1 MNGANISTNIH
12 QQPAPPD
19 SSTPHAGKS
28 VAGTLLFIILLA
40 LPFASINAGA
50 AFLAD
55 RNRAWENRNLENSA
69 RRELEALTNSAAFR
83 QHLERSADAL
93 LSMISRTELTRPGH
107 PAAER
112 SAILEREISR
122 RIGKPSPPFD
132 LWLFEDETAGPGDR
146 PPRVVIASSSL
157 QTASRGVATAFTC
170 LAHYALESR
179 ISPSAVRRG
188 EKLIA
193 TLFGAGQSASHLAL
207 SQRGITTQVIHD
219 HADVLLI
226 WNGIRLSDGR
236 RRGFFLIFRDKVAV
250 EKAGMQAALR
260 SHHRRGGRPA
270 GFVKTLRSGVPDL
283 LAAPLGRSESFRR
296 WRKSLRPHSQL
307 PDWQMN
313 GTPWNVR
320 LEEGR
325 LFTRHMTEGRHM
337 AVLLLPG
344 ERDQR
349 LPLPVFLLN
358 LLVCGG
364 GLLVLT
370 RGILLGAWPI
380 LPFSIR
386 FSALF
391 SVSAL
396 LPISLVLIGCLA
408 FIRES
413 ANSERNALTMR
424 IKSALEGIDS
434 ARERLSGS
442 FHASFLKLLQQ
453 NELRDRLTSGGMDA
467 PGILDFI
474 ISHFRDEKGHPQH
487 MFVALMDSDG
497 KMRVSPAT
505 GYTLEDMEGAVR
517 FCSTGLLRALR
528 SQRIKQAGPASV
540 GSESFS
546 VEDKAFITTYE
557 SATGNTLTAE
567 TEQKRS
573 IPFDC
578 QIGRRNANMLFDFV
592 PVKGIDTYAVI
603 VGWNA
608 DDLSRSIIQN
618 SMLETQLRIPN
629 AVLAAFSHRHSRIVK
644 FTPPSRH
651 ETPELMPGLLAAAR
665 KSARRNGSVIETDQ
679 ETACVALPLRGF
691 SGIILS
697 AAADTRGIRDEES
710 MNQLLVGMLAVL
722 CVMLVLLSGR
732 ITARRIL
739 GPIRTLREALE
750 KVGRGDLTVALTDE
764 RPDELGRLSAAFGN
778 MVAGLR
784 ERRQLATLVSD
795 HAIATLESAADP
807 GMALSAASFDGII
820 LISDI
825 RGFTPLCE
833 TRQPGEITD
842 LLTRHFAVMAPLI
855 TVEGGRID
863 KFIGD
868 AIQAVFIEVEGR
880 ESAVIRAIRAG
891 KAMQAAIDAIN
902 RERVEVGLF
911 PYQAGVGI
919 AGGRLLSGAIGHPS
933 TRLDFALL
941 GPAIARAADLDGL
954 TKLVPRHPIAIDAA
968 FAPLLGP
975 YAAFAQPFPGNE
987 DSALLIIIS
996 DSIYSPSV
1004 PRQADAFRTDTSDGT
1019 TGSPAIPS
1027 GQVQGAG
1034 GDTAVTA
1041 PPGYR
1046 QDSRRMQV
1054 FAFVLGLL
1062 FLGLPFVSL
1071 IIATDPHLNG
1081 TLDRFFRE
1089 ASNAHEAMMTR
1100 LRVTNPNIHLLEDQL
1115 GKKCEDLCDTF
1126 QTSDPET
1133 GGPARER
1140 ACDEFVS
1147 HLASMGFKP
1156 SLAAVLY
1163 RFPGKEPASWPLVF
1177 CTGDDAAVPRQFLRD
1192 LLAKGTCDFEEI
1204 PANGLPNVNSGV
1216 PAIIGKQITMGPLES
1231 NYMNRAMPSTRNG
1244 ENIWFYWRPLLK
1256 PPKISPADFA
1266 TSASVL
1272 SPVGVETRNIPGFLL
1287 LHLPRRP
1294 QDDFTL
1300 ASLLS
1305 LLNAPGLELRITEQL
1320 PAGGASNSETVFSRG
1335 YPRELPASSTGLV
1348 ETPYARYVI
1357 SANKAVISGR
1367 HLQITLAS
1375 RIGSPAEEYLRH
1387 FLFIAVLALCLL
1399 LLAVIWH
1406 RTVFRRGGFATS
1418 LFSQLLVGFLAAAL
1432 LPFSA
1437 ILAGTARF
1445 ASEDIQ
1451 ARVRNERFDLVQK
1464 LDDLDRLHMLQF
1476 PFVWDRIERLCFH
1489 PNILKAI
1496 RRYLQPPSRLPAF
1509 GEVLPSEPLT
1519 KMLRAIKTASR
1530 KGSLPYYVTQ
1540 IMLSSPNGVRF
1551 ELEKQKEEADGS
1563 SIVTFY
1569 LSNLA
1574 SLLFTT
1580 IGDRPAGTG
1589 TEGPLG
1595 DAVKREMAIETGF
1608 SVFRSVFIP
1617 ELSYRTL
1624 YSSLAHVLLPGG
1636 NGIIGFSNILLP
1648 DAVHPR
1654 GFISLVYAATQLETN
1669 ALNQI
1674 THARTGRFALFGSHL
1689 QHCANMIKPV
1699 YGGALPQLAG
1709 PARWT
1714 HAGNVPMSFRIETD
1728 ETSFLVETKPGV
1740 FNPRVFLAAV
1750 AAETPLLAATR
1761 KVQTGLFL
1769 WLAMGILATLLLAW
1783 RSAVDLI
1790 TPIRG
1795 LEAGMRGL
1803 SAGRFE
1809 TRIGL
1814 YRSDEIGD
1822 LQRAFDRMARSLQ
1835 ERELIRTM
1843 MSSQARKSAGG
1854 EGAGGEKAEDIPGER
1869 IDAVIAMTG
1878 VPGFKDRMETMPPEL
1893 LFQSLTTQTSLLCD
1907 LFIEAGGDVDKVIG
1921 EKMLIVFRGDS
1932 QRENAARLLDALRR
1946 LAGNMETDRLPF
1958 PVSVGISAGPV
1969 ISGFVGSGSK
1979 RDHTVIGDTV
1989 NTAARLLVHADKL
2002 DGMPRIVCSA
2012 SCRALLPAAQSC
2024 EDLGNVSLKGKTE
2037 PLAVFRLLP

>member
-1 MNGANISTNIH
+1 ML
-12 QQPAPPD
+12 P
-19 SSTPHAGKS
+19 
-28 VAGTLLFIILLA
+28 FIILLA

-50 AFLAD
+50 AFLAE
-55 RNRAWENRNLENSA
+55 RNRAWENRSLENSA
-69 RRELEALTNSAAFR
+69 RRELEALTNSAAFQ

-93 LSMISRTELTRPGH
+93 LSMISRPELTRPGL
-107 PAAER
+107 PAEDR
-112 SAILEREISR
+112 SAFLEREISR
-122 RIGKPSPPFD
+122 RMGIPTPPFD
-132 LWLFEDETAGPGDR
+132 LWLFEDETAAPGDR
-146 PPRVVIASSSL
+146 PPRVVIASSSF

-179 ISPSAVRRG
+179 ISPPAVRRG

-193 TLFGAGQSASHLAL
+193 TLFGSGQSASHLAL

-236 RRGFFLIFRDKVAV
+236 RRGFFLLFRDKVAV
-250 EKAGMQAALR
+250 EKAGMQAALL

-283 LAAPLGRSESFRR
+283 LAARLGRSESFRR

-344 ERDQR
+344 ESVQR

-358 LLVCGG
+358 ILVCGG

-370 RGILLGAWPI
+370 RGILLGAWPV
-380 LPFSIR
+380 LPFGIR

-391 SVSAL
+391 SASAL
-396 LPISLVLIGCLA
+396 LPISLLLIGSLA
-408 FIRES
+408 FNRES

-453 NELRDRLTSGGMDA
+453 NDLRARLTNSGMDA

-474 ISHFRDEKGHPQH
+474 ISHFRDEKGRPQH
-487 MFVALMDSDG
+487 MFVALMDSNG
-497 KMRVSPAT
+497 KMRVSPAE
-505 GYTLEDMEGAVR
+505 GYTIEDMEGMVR

-557 SATGNTLTAE
+557 SATGNTLMAE

-592 PVKGIDTYAVI
+592 PVKGIDTYAII

-618 SMLETQLRIPN
+618 SMLEAQLRIPN
-629 AVLAAFSHRHSRIVK
+629 AVMAAFSYRHGRVVK

-651 ETPELMPGLLAAAR
+651 ETPELMPGLLAVAR
-665 KSARRNGSVIETDQ
+665 KSARRNGSVIETDR

-710 MNQLLVGMLAVL
+710 MNQLLVGMLATL
-722 CVMLVLLSGR
+722 CAMLVLLSGR
-732 ITARRIL
+732 ITARRML

-750 KVGRGDLTVALTDE
+750 KVGHGDLTVALTDE
-764 RPDELGRLSAAFGN
+764 RPDELGRLSVAFGN

-807 GMALSAASFDGII
+807 GLALSATSFHGII

-842 LLTRHFAVMAPLI
+842 LLMRHFAGMAPLI
-855 TVEGGRID
+855 IAEGGRID

-891 KAMQAAIDAIN
+891 KAMQAAIEAIS
-902 RERVEVGLF
+902 RERVEAGLF

-933 TRLDFALL
+933 TRLDYALL
-941 GPAIARAADLDGL
+941 GPAIARAADLDAL
-954 TKLVPRHPIAIDAA
+954 TKLVPRNPIAVDAA
-968 FAPLLGP
+968 LAPLLGP
-975 YAAFAQPFPGNE
+975 FAAFAQPIPGNE
-987 DSALLIIIS
+987 DSALAIIIS
-996 DSIYSPSV
+996 DDILRPAAQLDLGQEKNR
-1004 PRQADAFRTDTSDGT
+1004 PGQADTFRTDTPDGT
-1019 TGSPAIPS
+1019 TDSPVITS
-1027 GQVQGAG
+1027 GQAQAAG
-1034 GDTAVTA
+1034 GDTAIA
-1041 PPGYR
+1041 ASLWYR
-1046 QDSRRMQV
+1046 QDSRRMRL
-1054 FAFVLGLL
+1054 FAFILGLL
-1062 FLGLPFVSL
+1062 FLAMPFASL

-1081 TLDRFFRE
+1081 TLDRILRE
-1089 ASNAHEAMMTR
+1089 TTNAHEAMMTR
-1100 LRVTNPNIHLLEDQL
+1100 LGITNPDIHLLEDRM
-1115 GKKCEDLCDTF
+1115 GKKCEELCDTF
-1126 QTSDPET
+1126 QSSDPET

-1140 ACDEFVS
+1140 ACEEFVS
-1147 HLASMGFKP
+1147 HLASLGFKP

-1163 RFPGKEPASWPLVF
+1163 RFPGKGPASWPLAF
-1177 CTGDDAAVPRQFLRD
+1177 CVGDGAAVPRQFLRD

-1204 PANGLPNVNSGV
+1204 PANGLPNVNPGV
-1216 PAIIGKQITMGPLES
+1216 PAVIGKQITMGPLES

-1256 PPKISPADFA
+1256 PPQITPADFA

-1272 SPVGVETRNIPGFLL
+1272 SPGRGETRNIPGFLL
-1287 LHLPRRP
+1287 LHLPRRA
-1294 QDDFTL
+1294 QEDFTL
-1300 ASLLS
+1300 TSLLS
-1305 LLNAPGLELRITEQL
+1305 LLSAPSLELRITERFL
-1320 PAGGASNSETVFSRG
+1320 AGSASDSETVFSPG
-1335 YPRELPASSTGLV
+1335 YPGELPASSTGLV

-1357 SANKAVISGR
+1357 SANEAVISGR
-1367 HLQITLAS
+1367 HLHITFAS
-1375 RIGSPAEEYLRH
+1375 RIGSPAEESLRH
-1387 FLFIAVLALCLL
+1387 FLFIAALVLCFLF
-1399 LLAVIWH
+1399 LAGIWH

-1445 ASEDIQ
+1445 AAEDIQ
-1451 ARVRNERFDLVQK
+1451 TRVRNERFDLVQK

-1489 PNILKAI
+1489 PNMLKAI
-1496 RRYLQPPSRLPAF
+1496 RRYLQPPSQQPTV
-1509 GEVLPSEPLT
+1509 GEMPPSEPLT
-1519 KMLRAIKTASR
+1519 KMLRAIKAASR

-1551 ELEKQKEEADGS
+1551 ELEKRKEEADGS

-1580 IGDRPAGTG
+1580 IGDRPAETG
-1589 TEGPLG
+1589 AEGPLG

-1624 YSSLAHVLLPGG
+1624 YSSLAHVILPGG
-1636 NGIIGFSNILLP
+1636 NGVIGFSNILLP

-1654 GFISLVYAATQLETN
+1654 GFISLVYAASQLEMN
-1669 ALNQI
+1669 SLNRI
-1674 THARTGRFALFGSHL
+1674 THTQTGRFALFGSHL
-1689 QHCANMIKPV
+1689 QHCANMIKPG

-1714 HAGNVPMSFRIETD
+1714 HAGSVPMSFRIETG
-1728 ETSFLVETKPGV
+1728 ETSLLVETKPGV

-1750 AAETPLLAATR
+1750 AAEAPLQAAAR
-1761 KVQTGLFL
+1761 NVQTGLFL
-1769 WLAMGILATLLLAW
+1769 WMALGILATLLLAW

-1814 YRSDEIGD
+1814 YRTDEIGD
-1822 LQRAFDRMARSLQ
+1822 LQRAFDRMVRSLQ

-1854 EGAGGEKAEDIPGER
+1854 GGAVGEKGEDLPGER
-1869 IDAVIAMTG
+1869 IDAVIVMTG
-1878 VPGFKDRMETMPPEL
+1878 VPGFKARVETISPER
-1893 LFQSLTTQTSLLCD
+1893 LFQALTAQTSRLCD

-1921 EKMLIVFRGDS
+1921 EKMLIVFRGGS

-1946 LAGNMETDRLPF
+1946 LAGAMETNRLPF

-1989 NTAARLLVHADKL
+1989 NTAARLLTHADKL
-2002 DGMPRIVCSA
+2002 DGTPRIVCSG
-2012 SCRALLPAAQSC
+2012 SCRDLLPAAQSC
-2024 EDLGNVSLKGKTE
+2024 EHLGSVSLKGKTE